1 MIMEQVFHYLSTPAG
16 ILVAIFGALLILYF
30 MLKKLVKLALLV
42 VLVLFGLA
50 GYYYFQDPATMPQK
64 MKQTLQG
71 ARART
76 ESAVEKGKGAYRTGR
91 EIYDKGK
98 ELSQTLDKLKGTPQ
112 QPPSPERR

>member
-1 MIMEQVFHYLSTPAG
+1 
-16 ILVAIFGALLILYF
+16 
-30 MLKKLVKLALLV
+30 
-42 VLVLFGLA
+42 
-50 GYYYFQDPATMPQK
+50 